1 VLLVCAYSTR
11 QGRSGILFTSQAF
24 LEGQRRSSA
33 DLGPIGGGDDAIFGK
48 RRASGPDLMDIDGAL
63 FSDFSGQRRAF
74 PSVKASIVSSG
85 TPAVRGHHLL
95 SAVINCSQIAL
106 MGIASHPF
114 LVCFPSDLGAGN
126 FWLQFY
132 ACFVASA
139 EGQQPAEQPQSAPQP
154 ETGAALAAAADDR
167 SGSGS
172 GSARAAGSP
181 LGILT
186 GGRRSHE
193 RPGCAARR
201 ASGDGGER
209 HVRFDEEASNHS
221 REEDASHRVSA

>member
-1 VLLVCAYSTR
+1 VRSFLIFPGSDELFLLSKHQSCP
-11 QGRSGILFTSQAF
+11 QA
-24 LEGQRRSSA
+24 
-33 DLGPIGGGDDAIFGK
+33 
-48 RRASGPDLMDIDGAL
+48 
-63 FSDFSGQRRAF
+63 
-74 PSVKASIVSSG
+74 
-85 TPAVRGHHLL
+85 HLL
-95 SAVINCSQIAL
+95 SAFITCTGSHNCSQIAL

-126 FWLQFY
+126 FWLQFH